1 MIDLE
6 HDLVRLGDR
15 LVLDDDGLVDDVL
28 DRIGEPSRR
37 PRSATWLLAAA
48 VVLAVVA
55 VALVVPSSRQAIA
68 DWFGLDGV
76 RIEQEPDLT
85 LPVDVTDDLPVGV
98 VVGEFVGSLD
108 SDVITK
114 VLGDG
119 SDIQRVDVNGLP
131 GLWIDGSPHEL
142 LIRDVDG
149 AMVTRRFAGNTLL
162 WQDGDVIRRIEGTVT
177 LDEALELAASVG

>member
-1 MIDLE
+1 MIDLG
-6 HDLVRLGDR
+6 HDLARLGDR
-15 LVLDDDGLVDDVL
+15 LALDDDGLVDEVL

-37 PRSATWLLAAA
+37 PRSSTWLVAAS
-48 VVLAVVA
+48 VVLAVIA
-55 VALVVPSSRQAIA
+55 VALVVPSSRQAI
-68 DWFGLDGV
+68 
-76 RIEQEPDLT
+76 
-85 LPVDVTDDLPVGV
+85 DDLPVGV

-114 VLGDG
+114 VLGGG

-162 WQDGDVIRRIEGTVT
+162 WQDGDVIRRIEGTAT
-177 LDEALELAASVG
+177 LDEALELAASVD